1 MYWSNWETR
10 NRSSDSSFAARLLNV
25 HRDTVSA
32 YIKKFNRGGMEALL
46 HRDSSPDKP
55 LSVVTRSGSRSETDD

>member
-46 HRDSSPDKP
+46 HR
-55 LSVVTRSGSRSETDD
+55 